1 MKIKLIIVLMSL
13 TIVGYSQNKTVES
26 IEKQVEEFY
35 VKFEKLDQSKQ
46 RIESNK
52 LVNFLNTTD
61 SKTRELW
68 IAAMDKHEK
77 ALKEKSTS
85 KSTELKIN
93 VTAFSEIPEELQG
106 CSFVF
111 SKSKE
116 AYLNNKFLYFDDMGE
131 NAIIS
136 IDNKIQ
142 KLRKKSTFIEGE
154 DENEITVYS
163 NDLYS
168 VYVGSKVYIGE
179 TEEEGQVYSAL
190 LVITDN
196 KGNKVKVELYGEGGC

>member
-116 AYLNNKFLYFDDMGE
+116 AYLNNKFLYFDDMGKMQLFLLTTRFKNSE
-131 NAIIS
+131 KNQLLL
-136 IDNKIQ
+136 KEKMRMKLQCIQ
-142 KLRKKSTFIEGE
+142 MIYILYTLVQKCILEKQRKKDKYIQ
-154 DENEITVYS
+154 
-163 NDLYS
+163 LY
-168 VYVGSKVYIGE
+168 
-179 TEEEGQVYSAL
+179 L
-190 LVITDN
+190 
-196 KGNKVKVELYGEGGC
+196 